1 LAFAYSKILP
11 VMIRF
16 YDFAV
21 ENVRKLSKFWSFD
34 PGPGASYSEIETSGR
49 AFDVFILV
57 E

>member
-1 LAFAYSKILP
+1 
-11 VMIRF
+11 MIRF

-21 ENVRKLSKFWSFD
+21 ENVRKISKFWSFD